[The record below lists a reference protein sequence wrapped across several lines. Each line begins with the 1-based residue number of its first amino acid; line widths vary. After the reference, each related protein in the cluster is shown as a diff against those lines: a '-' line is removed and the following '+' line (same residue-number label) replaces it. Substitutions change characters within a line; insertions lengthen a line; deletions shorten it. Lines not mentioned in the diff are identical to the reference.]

1 MGTMIDALILFFSA
15 AIVNNFVLVRF
26 LGICPFIG
34 VSSQLSAALGMGGA
48 TTFVLVLSALI
59 CTLANNYVLG
69 PLGLT
74 SLDLI
79 VDIIIIAV
87 AVQSVEIIIRKTS
100 YNLYQALGI
109 YLPLITSNCIVLGLV
124 LLNSSLNHSLLSAMV
139 YALGAGAGFTLVL
152 TLFAAMRE
160 RLVLNDVPAPFQ
172 GTAIALIS
180 AGLMSLAFMGFAGFT
195 GSSV

>member
-1 MGTMIDALILFFSA
+1 MIDALILFFSA

-34 VSSQLSAALGMGGA
+34 VSNQLSAALGMGGA

-59 CTLANNYVLG
+59 CTLANNYVLY

-79 VDIIIIAV
+79 VDIIVIAV
-87 AVQSVEIIIRKTS
+87 AVQLVEIVIRKTS

-109 YLPLITSNCIVLGLV
+109 YLPLITTNCIVLGLV
-124 LLNSSLNHSLLSAMV
+124 LLNTSLNHSLINGMV

-160 RLVLNDVPAPFQ
+160 RLALNDVPEPFK

>member
-1 MGTMIDALILFFSA
+1 MIDALILFFSA

>member
-1 MGTMIDALILFFSA
+1 MIDALILFFSA

-59 CTLANNYVLG
+59 CTLANHYVLG

>member
-1 MGTMIDALILFFSA
+1 MIDALILFFSA

-34 VSSQLSAALGMGGA
+34 VSNQLSAALGMGGA
-48 TTFVLVLSALI
+48 TTFLLVLSALI
-59 CTLANNYVLG
+59 CTLANNYVLS

-79 VDIIIIAV
+79 VDIIVIAV
-87 AVQSVEIIIRKTS
+87 AVQLVEIVIRKTS
-100 YNLYQALGI
+100 YSLYQALGI
-109 YLPLITSNCIVLGLV
+109 YLPLITTNCIVLGLV
-124 LLNSSLNHSLLSAMV
+124 LLNTSLNHSLINGMV

-160 RLVLNDVPAPFQ
+160 RLALNDVPEPFK

>member
-1 MGTMIDALILFFSA
+1 MIDALILFFSA

-34 VSSQLSAALGMGGA
+34 VSNQLSAALGMGGA

-59 CTLANNYVLG
+59 CTLANNYVLS

-79 VDIIIIAV
+79 VDIIVIAV
-87 AVQSVEIIIRKTS
+87 AVQLVEIVIRKTS

-109 YLPLITSNCIVLGLV
+109 YLPLITTNCIVLGLV
-124 LLNSSLNHSLLSAMV
+124 LLNTSLNHSLINGMV

-160 RLVLNDVPAPFQ
+160 RLALNDVPEPFK

>member
-1 MGTMIDALILFFSA
+1 MIDALIVFFSA

-34 VSSQLSAALGMGGA
+34 VSNQLSAALGMGGA

-59 CTLANNYVLG
+59 CTLANNYVLS

-87 AVQSVEIIIRKTS
+87 AVQLVEILIRKTS

-109 YLPLITSNCIVLGLV
+109 YLPLITTNCIVLGLV
-124 LLNSSLNHSLLSAMV
+124 LLNTSLHHSLVNGLV

-160 RLVLNDVPAPFQ
+160 RLALNDVPEPFK

>member
-1 MGTMIDALILFFSA
+1 MIDALILFFSA

-34 VSSQLSAALGMGGA
+34 VSNQLSAALGMGGA

-59 CTLANNYVLG
+59 CTLANNYVLS

-79 VDIIIIAV
+79 VDIIVIAV
-87 AVQSVEIIIRKTS
+87 AVQLVEIVIRKTS
-100 YNLYQALGI
+100 YSLYQALGI
-109 YLPLITSNCIVLGLV
+109 YLPLITTNCIVLGLV
-124 LLNSSLNHSLLSAMV
+124 LLNTSLNHSLINGMV

-160 RLVLNDVPAPFQ
+160 RLALNDVPEPFK

>member
-1 MGTMIDALILFFSA
+1 MIDALILFFSA

-34 VSSQLSAALGMGGA
+34 VSNQLSAALGMGGA

-59 CTLANNYVLG
+59 CTLANNYVLS

-87 AVQSVEIIIRKTS
+87 AVQLVEIVIRKTS

-109 YLPLITSNCIVLGLV
+109 YLPLITTNCIVLGLV
-124 LLNSSLNHSLLSAMV
+124 LLNTSLNHSLINGMV

-160 RLVLNDVPAPFQ
+160 RLALNDVPEPFK

>member
-1 MGTMIDALILFFSA
+1 MIDALILFFSA

-34 VSSQLSAALGMGGA
+34 VSNQLSAALGMGGA

-59 CTLANNYVLG
+59 CTLANNYVLS

-79 VDIIIIAV
+79 VDIIVIAV
-87 AVQSVEIIIRKTS
+87 AVQLVEIVIRKTS
-100 YNLYQALGI
+100 YSLYQALGI
-109 YLPLITSNCIVLGLV
+109 YLPLITTNCIVLGLV
-124 LLNSSLNHSLLSAMV
+124 LLNTSLNHSLINGMV

-160 RLVLNDVPAPFQ
+160 RLALNDVPEPFK
-172 GTAIALIS
+172 GTAIPLIS

>member
-1 MGTMIDALILFFSA
+1 MLDALVLFFSA
-15 AIVNNFVLVRF
+15 SIVNNFVLVRF

-34 VSSQLSAALGMGGA
+34 VSNQLSAAVGMGGA
-48 TTFVLVLSALI
+48 TTFVLVLSALL
-59 CTLANNYVLG
+59 CALANQYVLV

-79 VDIIIIAV
+79 VDIVLIAV
-87 AVQSVEIIIRKTS
+87 TVQLVEIVVKKAS
-100 YNLYQALGI
+100 FSFYQALGI
-109 YLPLITSNCIVLGLV
+109 YLPLITTNCIVLGLV
-124 LLNSSLNHSLLSAMV
+124 LLNVSLRHSIVNSMV

-152 TLFAAMRE
+152 VLFAAIRE
-160 RLVLNDVPAPFQ
+160 RLTLNDVPTPFK
-172 GTAIALIS
+172 GTAIALIT